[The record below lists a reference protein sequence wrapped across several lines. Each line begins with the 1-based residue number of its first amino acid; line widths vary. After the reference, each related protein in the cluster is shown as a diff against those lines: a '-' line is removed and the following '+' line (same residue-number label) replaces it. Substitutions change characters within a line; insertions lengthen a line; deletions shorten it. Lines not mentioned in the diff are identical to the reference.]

1 MSIQCNRI
9 FPSFIWF
16 WVQCKR
22 EEVVHYL
29 KTQRKDEIGQPH
41 GLFTSISWSA
51 YLNEMRW
58 WWSYH
63 IRCDFEMYN
72 IQIQVIS
79 SLGLQATVD
88 INQENGQ
95 QKIGFETLYR
105 RARWPLCMPK
115 IHDKFYL
122 FRIQIWPIS
131 DNDTAFCCTF
141 NNRNFSFSRF

>member
-1 MSIQCNRI
+1 M
-9 FPSFIWF
+9 WF
-16 WVQCKR
+16 WLQCKR
-22 EEVVHYL
+22 EEVVDYL
-29 KTQRKDEIGQPH
+29 KTQRKDETGQPH
-41 GLFTSISWSA
+41 GLFYKYFLECIFKWNA
-51 YLNEMRW
+51 LKWNI

-63 IRCDFEMYN
+63 IRCDFEMYS

-131 DNDTAFCCTF
+131 DNDTAFCYTF